1 MLILFLSSA
10 NLEMKIMDMNQ
21 KKREKLELLRQQIVE
36 TRSNELMSRKNNIK
50 IELNYLIENI
60 EKDNDELLKENLET
74 EQKIEYYMEL
84 NRIVDEEQQ
93 QIETIVADLKNCLE
107 NSENGNSENL
117 IVKSQ
122 EFESSVNDD
131 KQLTN
136 IKIEPN
142 YLEHNSDIE
151 NANTEMNEM
160 SSANNMEINKM
171 KSITSTILSTED
183 AIFNLYKPSDKIKT
197 ELSDLEK
204 NRNKMMNCDINRN
217 FEDNVFLSTITE
229 NPTDL
234 EINRNR
240 NMGHGFDID
249 ELTEFK
255 INRQKV
261 MELEYG
267 YRPTDISIY
276 KSKMILDVK
285 PSYKNE
291 NKDEVEKDKTN
302 SVLTPMS
309 IDSETS
315 SNADGD
321 NHRTGDF
328 LEIPNNKSNT
338 LSKLKLPLQLEL
350 PSMSFNSKRFGVP
363 ETAVLNMETPMSAL
377 KTSFVKPNASGF
389 EFSDPLSTIAA
400 TNEPC
405 DENTL
410 SINFSSH
417 QNDPIYIDFKQ
428 ALFRSRNAK
437 YFALNTP
444 LDSKQTNNEEK
455 LDSTTDMEN
464 VDMPTLARFLQ
475 MSIAYPLQAHMEL
488 VNGEILK
495 LFIEELDILGHFKCL
510 RQYFFHM
517 NGEFGNYICDGLYKK
532 LQTNI
537 KPSELLN
544 FHSLHY
550 ILDNALECSISGNVE
565 QYANRL
571 SFTVEHIPE
580 SFDYK
585 SPNVLDMLSLSY
597 HIEWP
602 LNLILNPETLQQY
615 SRIFNYL
622 MKVKRLSWLLEESF
636 RVSYLFK
643 FDKKKINKISF

>member
-1 MLILFLSSA
+1 
-10 NLEMKIMDMNQ
+10 MDMNQ
-21 KKREKLELLRQQIVE
+21 KKREKLELLRQQIAE
-36 TRSNELMSRKNNIK
+36 THSNQLMSRKNNIK
-50 IELNYLIENI
+50 KELNYLIENI
-60 EKDNDELLKENLET
+60 EKDNEELLKENLER

-84 NRIVDEEQQ
+84 NRIVEEEQQ

-107 NSENGNSENL
+107 NSENGNSDNL
-117 IVKSQ
+117 VVKSQ
-122 EFESSVNDD
+122 DVETSAIADMH
-131 KQLTN
+131 KQLTLA
-136 IKIEPN
+136 KIESK

-160 SSANNMEINKM
+160 SSANNMEINKI
-171 KSITSTILSTED
+171 KSITSTIFSTDD
-183 AIFNLYKPSDKIKT
+183 AISNLYESSEKIKT
-197 ELSDLEK
+197 EISDLEK

-217 FEDNVFLSTITE
+217 FEDNVFLSIIKE
-229 NPTDL
+229 EPTDL

-240 NMGHGFDID
+240 NMGHGFNIG

-255 INRQKV
+255 INKQKV

-267 YRPTDISIY
+267 YSRPTDISIC
-276 KSKMILDVK
+276 KSRMILDVK

-291 NKDEVEKDKTN
+291 NKDEIEEDRTN

-328 LEIPNNKSNT
+328 LDIPNNKPNT
-338 LSKLKLPLQLEL
+338 LSKLKLSLQVEL

-363 ETAVLNMETPMSAL
+363 ETAVLDMETPISAL
-377 KTSFVKPNASGF
+377 KTSFVKPNTSGF
-389 EFSDPLSTIAA
+389 EFSEPLSTIAA
-400 TNEPC
+400 PNEPC

-410 SINFSSH
+410 SINFSTH

-437 YFALNTP
+437 YFALNTSM
-444 LDSKQTNNEEK
+444 DNNQTRNEEK
-455 LDSTTDMEN
+455 LDSPTDMEN

-571 SFTVEHIPE
+571 SFTVDHIPE

-622 MKVKRLSWLLEESF
+622 MKIKRLSWLLEESF
-636 RVSYLFK
+636 RVSILFE
-643 FDKKKINKISF
+643 FYKKKTLVKLFSF

>member
-1 MLILFLSSA
+1 
-10 NLEMKIMDMNQ
+10 MDMNQ
-21 KKREKLELLRQQIVE
+21 KKREKLELLRQQIAE
-36 TRSNELMSRKNNIK
+36 THSNQLMSRKNNIK
-50 IELNYLIENI
+50 KELNYLIENI
-60 EKDNDELLKENLET
+60 EKDNEELLKENLER

-84 NRIVDEEQQ
+84 NRIVEEEQQ

-107 NSENGNSENL
+107 NSENGNSDNL
-117 IVKSQ
+117 VVKSQ
-122 EFESSVNDD
+122 DVETSAIADMH
-131 KQLTN
+131 KQLTLA
-136 IKIEPN
+136 KIESK

-160 SSANNMEINKM
+160 SSANNMEINKI
-171 KSITSTILSTED
+171 KSITSTIFSTDD
-183 AIFNLYKPSDKIKT
+183 AISNLYESSEKIKT
-197 ELSDLEK
+197 EISDLEK

-217 FEDNVFLSTITE
+217 FEDNVFLSIIKE
-229 NPTDL
+229 EPTDL

-240 NMGHGFDID
+240 NMGHGFNIG

-255 INRQKV
+255 INKQKV

-267 YRPTDISIY
+267 YSRPTDISIC
-276 KSKMILDVK
+276 KSRMILDVK

-291 NKDEVEKDKTN
+291 NKDEIEEDRTN

-328 LEIPNNKSNT
+328 LDIPNNKPNT
-338 LSKLKLPLQLEL
+338 LSKLKLSLQVEL

-363 ETAVLNMETPMSAL
+363 ETAVLDMETPISAL
-377 KTSFVKPNASGF
+377 KTSFVKPNTSGF
-389 EFSDPLSTIAA
+389 EFSEPLSTIAA
-400 TNEPC
+400 PNEPC

-410 SINFSSH
+410 SINFSTH

-437 YFALNTP
+437 YFALNTSM
-444 LDSKQTNNEEK
+444 DNNQTRNEVK
-455 LDSTTDMEN
+455 LDSPTDMEN

-571 SFTVEHIPE
+571 SFTVDHIPE

-622 MKVKRLSWLLEESF
+622 MKIKRLSWLLEESF
-636 RVSYLFK
+636 RVSILFE
-643 FDKKKINKISF
+643 FYKKKTLVKLFSF

>member
-1 MLILFLSSA
+1 
-10 NLEMKIMDMNQ
+10 MDMNQ
-21 KKREKLELLRQQIVE
+21 KKREKLELLRQQIAE
-36 TRSNELMSRKNNIK
+36 THSNQLMSRKNNIK
-50 IELNYLIENI
+50 KELNYLIENI
-60 EKDNDELLKENLET
+60 EKDNEELLKENLER

-84 NRIVDEEQQ
+84 NRIVEEEQQ

-107 NSENGNSENL
+107 NSENGNLDNL
-117 IVKSQ
+117 VVKSQ
-122 EFESSVNDD
+122 DVETSAIADMH
-131 KQLTN
+131 KQLTLA
-136 IKIEPN
+136 KIESK

-160 SSANNMEINKM
+160 SSANNMEINKI
-171 KSITSTILSTED
+171 KSITSTIFSTDD
-183 AIFNLYKPSDKIKT
+183 AISNLYESSEKIKT
-197 ELSDLEK
+197 EISDLEK

-217 FEDNVFLSTITE
+217 FEDNVFLSIIKE
-229 NPTDL
+229 EPTDL

-240 NMGHGFDID
+240 NMGHGFNIG

-255 INRQKV
+255 INKQKV

-267 YRPTDISIY
+267 YSRPTDISIC
-276 KSKMILDVK
+276 KSRMILDVK

-291 NKDEVEKDKTN
+291 NKDEIEEDRTN

-328 LEIPNNKSNT
+328 LDIPNNKPNT
-338 LSKLKLPLQLEL
+338 LSKLKLSLQVEL

-363 ETAVLNMETPMSAL
+363 ETAVLDMETPISAL
-377 KTSFVKPNASGF
+377 KTSFVKPNTSGF
-389 EFSDPLSTIAA
+389 EFSEPLSTIAA
-400 TNEPC
+400 PNEPC

-410 SINFSSH
+410 SINFSTH

-437 YFALNTP
+437 YFALNTSM
-444 LDSKQTNNEEK
+444 DNNQTRNEEK
-455 LDSTTDMEN
+455 LDSPTDMEN

-571 SFTVEHIPE
+571 SFTVDHIPE

-622 MKVKRLSWLLEESF
+622 MKIKRLSWLLEESF
-636 RVSYLFK
+636 RVSILFE
-643 FDKKKINKISF
+643 FYKKKTLVKLFSF

>member
-1 MLILFLSSA
+1 
-10 NLEMKIMDMNQ
+10 MDMNQ
-21 KKREKLELLRQQIVE
+21 KKREKLELLRQQIAE
-36 TRSNELMSRKNNIK
+36 THSNQLMSRKNNIK
-50 IELNYLIENI
+50 KELNYLIENI
-60 EKDNDELLKENLET
+60 EKDNEELLKENLER

-84 NRIVDEEQQ
+84 NRIVEEEQQ

-107 NSENGNSENL
+107 NSENGNSDNL
-117 IVKSQ
+117 VVKSQ
-122 EFESSVNDD
+122 DIETSAIADMH
-131 KQLTN
+131 KQLTLA
-136 IKIEPN
+136 KIESK

-160 SSANNMEINKM
+160 SSANNMEINKI
-171 KSITSTILSTED
+171 KSITSTIFSTDD
-183 AIFNLYKPSDKIKT
+183 AISNLYESSEKIKT
-197 ELSDLEK
+197 EISDLEK

-217 FEDNVFLSTITE
+217 FEDNVFLSIIKE
-229 NPTDL
+229 EPTDL

-240 NMGHGFDID
+240 NMGHGFNIG

-255 INRQKV
+255 INKQKV

-267 YRPTDISIY
+267 YSRPTDISIC
-276 KSKMILDVK
+276 KSRMILDVK

-291 NKDEVEKDKTN
+291 NKDEIEEDRTN

-328 LEIPNNKSNT
+328 LDIPNNKPNT
-338 LSKLKLPLQLEL
+338 LSKLKLSLQVEL

-363 ETAVLNMETPMSAL
+363 ETAVLDMETPISAL
-377 KTSFVKPNASGF
+377 KTSFVKPNTSGF
-389 EFSDPLSTIAA
+389 EFSEPLSTIAA
-400 TNEPC
+400 PNEPC

-410 SINFSSH
+410 SINFSTH

-437 YFALNTP
+437 YFALNTSM
-444 LDSKQTNNEEK
+444 DNNQTRNEEK
-455 LDSTTDMEN
+455 LDSPTDMEN

-571 SFTVEHIPE
+571 SFTVDHIPE

-622 MKVKRLSWLLEESF
+622 MKIKRLSWLLEESF
-636 RVSYLFK
+636 RVSILFE
-643 FDKKKINKISF
+643 FYKKKTLVKLFSF